1 MAFTQTKLRGTYSI
15 GKNVKMGTYAATGVT
30 SGTIVTGLKRVLH
43 FSDSVAT
50 ANPSTRA
57 VITRGSVALTVT
69 SGQTGTWI
77 AIGE

>member
-1 MAFTQTKLRGTYSI
+1 MSFSSTIDAGTYSL
-15 GKNVKMGTYAATGVT
+15 GKHVKFGTYNAAATT
-30 SGTIVTGLKRVLH
+30 TGTIKTGLKKVLH

-50 ANPSTRA
+50 AVPSTRA
-57 VITRGSVALTVT
+57 VITGGSVALTVT

>member
-1 MAFTQTKLRGTYSI
+1 MSFTYTRNLGTYSI
-15 GKNVKMGTYAATGVT
+15 GKNVKMGTYAATAAT
-30 SGTIVTGLKRVLH
+30 SGTIVTGLRKVLH

-50 ANPSTRA
+50 ATPSTRA
-57 VITRGSVALTVT
+57 VISAGSVALTVT